1 MSGHTTHAAH
11 AGAEEDAVTR
21 AVHAEVEGGAAAGA
35 SAVDVRERVLAA
47 LVGLLNEKPFD
58 KLTVREICRAAG
70 ISSPTFY
77 KYFSDKYHIAQ
88 WHFDCVIEDGLAQIG
103 RTLSWREGYLRHLNH
118 LVAQKTLFTPLMKMP
133 PGYQSLMAYG
143 RRKHA
148 EELRRTIV
156 EFKHRAVSDELDFQI
171 GCVVQTGTR
180 SAVDWVQGDM
190 QRSAEVYAT
199 YLANA
204 VPRKLFDLLNTPGEV
219 LL

>member
-1 MSGHTTHAAH
+1 
-11 AGAEEDAVTR
+11 
-21 AVHAEVEGGAAAGA
+21 
-35 SAVDVRERVLAA
+35 
-47 LVGLLNEKPFD
+47 
-58 KLTVREICRAAG
+58 
-70 ISSPTFY
+70 
-77 KYFSDKYHIAQ
+77 
-88 WHFDCVIEDGLAQIG
+88 
-103 RTLSWREGYLRHLNH
+103 
-118 LVAQKTLFTPLMKMP
+118 
-133 PGYQSLMAYG
+133 MACG

-204 VPRKLFDLLNTPGEV
+204 VPRKLFDLFNTPGEV